1 MNIIII
7 KVTWKNL
14 VMVMVEII
22 MHTQKHYLLMMM
34 MTLKKRRA
42 KIILSNL

>member
-14 VMVMVEII
+14 VMVTIEII
-22 MHTQKHYLLMMM
+22 MHTQKHYLLMTM
-34 MTLKKRRA
+34 MTLKKG
-42 KIILSNL
+42 